1 LVALCRITAPEGHDD
16 RHCASV
22 ASTHENGQRLAGYG
36 TFSFSES
43 LAVDCEPG
51 KFLRCIKPHQL
62 KMAIAKMLL
71 DNLSQVWPFDLSS
84 NILRNAELE
93 LREGR
98 KEILSASAKLM
109 KTQASHAVSVPIL
122 QASLHHRRPSSVVV
136 RNR

>member
-1 LVALCRITAPEGHDD
+1 
-16 RHCASV
+16 
-22 ASTHENGQRLAGYG
+22 
-36 TFSFSES
+36 
-43 LAVDCEPG
+43 
-51 KFLRCIKPHQL
+51 
-62 KMAIAKMLL
+62 MAIAKMLL